1 MNLTKKAQEF
11 ILRNLSLEDALP
23 TKMPIYVNSV
33 AYLFGVIT
41 LSAMAMLF
49 LTGMVLAFFGPT
61 WYHFSSVGHFVNSL
75 HFWSVQ
81 VFFFG
86 LVSHLLIK
94 FFKAA
99 WRGGRGSTWRIGILA
114 FALAVVEGLTGY
126 LSQADFDSQW
136 IAVQAK
142 DALNALGI
150 GAFFNLMDAGQMLT
164 MHIYFFPMLILGA
177 VAVHLLLVRSDSP
190 VHPIDPHD
198 KKKQKP

>member
-1 MNLTKKAQEF
+1 MNFTKKAQTF

-23 TKMPIYVNSV
+23 TKMPVYVNSV

-41 LSAMAMLF
+41 LSALAMLF
-49 LTGMVLAFFGPT
+49 LTGMVMACFGPT
-61 WYHFSSVGHFVNSL
+61 WYHFSRAGHFVNSV

-86 LVSHLLIK
+86 LISHLLIK

-99 WRGGRGSTWRIGILA
+99 WRGGRANTWRVGILA
-114 FALAVVEGLTGY
+114 FGLAVVEGLTGY
-126 LSQADFDSQW
+126 LSQSDFDSQW

-142 DALNALGI
+142 DAFNALGI

-164 MHIYFFPMLILGA
+164 IHVYVIPMLIMGA
-177 VAVHLLLVRSDSP
+177 VALHLLLVRRDSP
-190 VHPIDPHD
+190 VRPIKLHD
-198 KKKQKP
+198 KQNQK